1 MTAPRLRPFP
11 HDAVRLADASV
22 FARARDELLHLA
34 RVYPVDRLLAVFRR
48 NAGLDTR
55 GALAPGNWEDFGHPN
70 EDAWGEHDYP
80 GREHAQTA
88 NLLRGHYAG
97 HFLSL
102 LALASTGEPALRAK
116 VDDFVAGLGEV
127 QTALAAT
134 GRYSHPGFL
143 AAYGEWQF
151 SRLEHFAPYGEIWA
165 PYYTCHKIMAGLLDA
180 YELCGNTQALDIATA
195 MGHWVHA
202 RLSRLDPE
210 RRQRMWSLYIAGEF
224 GGMNETMARLS
235 AAAGVPRFLKTAA
248 FFDQDALLDAGASG
262 TDVLTDMHANQHL
275 PQLIG
280 YVDEFELTGERRY
293 LDAAIGLW
301 AQIVP
306 GRTYAHGGTGESE
319 LWGPPGSV
327 AGDVG
332 HRNAET
338 CASYNLLKLARRLFG
353 HTLDPQYM
361 TYYERTLLNH
371 ILGSRRATRS
381 DTSPEVTYMFPVH
394 PGALREY
401 DNVGTCCGGTGLE
414 NHVKYQDTVFFT
426 GEGALYANLALD
438 AELRWSE
445 AGLLVTQESGFPLG
459 ETITL
464 RFEAFPAATAG
475 TSTAGAMSHGTA
487 SDEGAVSH
495 GTASNGS
502 ATSHGTPLTDAATSG
517 IAAPLTALA
526 LDGASFGGA
535 VSAVA
540 ATGGP
545 ASASAM
551 SHGTERTV
559 HLRVPAWV
567 AGRPGLRLNGEP
579 LDTSAVPGE
588 YAAVTRVWRHGDELV
603 LSTPVSLRAEPTPD
617 DPRQCA
623 LFLGPTLL
631 LAQSAATTALPF
643 GLNGR
648 RAFDGG
654 LITGRTGTEL
664 LAELAREGA
673 IELDNTGFGA
683 ADPELANTG
692 GAGTGTADHADSS
705 SGGTGPG
712 DTGTDRDS
720 ASAVGTATPRSG
732 TSAGPERIAF
742 EPCWSG
748 EDGRYHMYVRSAD
761 AEIAFGGK
769 GTGVPNRQRSDGGT
783 FLDELWAPGSFPDRA
798 AFLDRV
804 AAVAG
809 RVRAEGLLG
818 RDEIDTVL
826 AAAAAFDGATG
837 NPRPFAPGDIPA
849 VTDPGRV
856 PPTVAIE
863 ILDDPAPSGWFTTAP
878 RIRLRGFDI
887 DRPGADAGLR
897 LELRVSGGDWTPYAE
912 PIAITGE
919 GVHRIEARV
928 TDPDGLTGT
937 TSREISVDTTPPV
950 SRATV
955 KDLGASVEI
964 TLYAD
969 DGVSGVER
977 IQWEGPGTFWG
988 TFQEAF
994 VRALDDEPQVIEY
1007 AATDRAGNE
1016 EPRRRLVIPGQRDR
1030 P

>member
-1 MTAPRLRPFP
+1 MTAPALQPFP
-11 HDAVRLADASV
+11 LGSVRIHDTSV

-55 GALAPGNWEDFGHPN
+55 GAAAPGNWEDFGHPN

-102 LALASTGEPALRAK
+102 LALAAAGEDDPALRTK
-116 VDDFVAGLGEV
+116 VDSFVAGLGEV
-127 QTALAAT
+127 QDALAAT

-151 SRLEHFAPYGEIWA
+151 SRLEDFAPYGEIWA
-165 PYYTCHKIMAGLLDA
+165 PYYTCHKLMAGLLDA
-180 YELCGNTQALDIATA
+180 YELTGNAQALNIATA
-195 MGHWVHA
+195 MGHWVHG
-202 RLSRLDPE
+202 RLARLDPE

-248 FFDQDALLDAGASG
+248 FFDQADLLDAGASG
-262 TDVLTDMHANQHL
+262 IDVLTDMHANQHL

-280 YVDEFELTGERRY
+280 YVDEYEQTGERRY
-293 LDAAIGLW
+293 LDAATGIW
-301 AQIVP
+301 DQIVP

-319 LWGPPGSV
+319 LWGPPETV

-338 CASYNLLKLARRLFG
+338 CASYNLLKLARRLFS

-371 ILGSRRATRS
+371 ILGSRRAVRS

-414 NHVKYQDTVFFT
+414 NHVKYQDTVFLA
-426 GEGALYANLALD
+426 GPKALYANLPLD
-438 AELRWSE
+438 ADLDWTE
-445 AGLLVTQESGFPLG
+445 AGLQVTQRSGFPFG
-459 ETITL
+459 ESVTL
-464 RFEAFPAATAG
+464 RFATLP
-475 TSTAGAMSHGTA
+475 SAMSHAIAPASGKTSSATSHATA
-487 SDEGAVSH
+487 A
-495 GTASNGS
+495 ASVEAAS
-502 ATSHGTPLTDAATSG
+502 ATSHGTKPAGPGDAAS
-517 IAAPLTALA
+517 
-526 LDGASFGGA
+526 
-535 VSAVA
+535 V
-540 ATGGP
+540 
-545 ASASAM
+545 
-551 SHGTERTV
+551 ERTV
-559 HLRVPAWV
+559 HLRVPSWA
-567 AGRPGLRLNGEP
+567 AGGLELRLNGAP
-579 LDTSAVPGE
+579 TGIDPVPGE
-588 YAAVTRVWRHGDELV
+588 YAAVTRVWHDGDELA
-603 LSTPVSLRAEPTPD
+603 LTTPASLRAEPTID

-631 LAQSAATTALPF
+631 LAQSEATTNLAF

-654 LITGRTGTEL
+654 LITGRTGADL

-673 IELDNTGFGA
+673 IELDNPGFG
-683 ADPELANTG
+683 G
-692 GAGTGTADHADSS
+692 V
-705 SGGTGPG
+705 
-712 DTGTDRDS
+712 
-720 ASAVGTATPRSG
+720 AS
-732 TSAGPERIAF
+732 ERVAF

-748 EDGRYHMYVRSAD
+748 EDGRYHMYVRSSD
-761 AEIAFGGK
+761 AEIAFGGN

-783 FLDELWAPGSFPDRA
+783 FLDELWAPGSLPSRE

-804 AAVAG
+804 AAVAA

-818 RDEIDTVL
+818 RDEL
-826 AAAAAFDGATG
+826 ATILTAAAAFDGATG
-837 NPRPFAPGDIPA
+837 RPRPFAAGDIPA
-849 VTDPGRV
+849 VADPGQI
-856 PPTVAIE
+856 PPAVAIE
-863 ILDDPAPSGWFTTAP
+863 ILDEPAPSGWFTTAP

-887 DRPGADAGLR
+887 DNPGTEGRLR
-897 LELRVSGGDWTPYAE
+897 LELRISGGDWTPYSE
-912 PIAITGE
+912 PVAITDE
-919 GVHRIEARV
+919 GVHLIEARV
-928 TDPDGLTGT
+928 TDPDGLTGAV
-937 TSREISVDTTPPV
+937 SREISVDTTPPV

-964 TLYAD
+964 TLHAD

-994 VRALDDEPQVIEY
+994 VRAIDDEPQTIEY

-1016 EPRRRLVIPGQRDR
+1016 EPRRRLVVPGKRDR
-1030 P
+1030 L